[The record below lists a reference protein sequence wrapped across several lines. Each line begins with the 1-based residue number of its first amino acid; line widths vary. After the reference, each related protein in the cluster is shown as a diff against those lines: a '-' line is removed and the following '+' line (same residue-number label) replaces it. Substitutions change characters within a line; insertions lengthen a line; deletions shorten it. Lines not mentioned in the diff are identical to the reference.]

1 MSTRSALPT
10 DSELGL
16 LDRRPDGEAYPGIS
30 VCELLATR
38 SGAIAVLDWID
49 VTGSGC
55 GLGVTV
61 WFTGLPSSGKST
73 IAAGLAAQLRD
84 EGSRV
89 EVLDGDEIRRN
100 LTPDLG
106 FSRTDRVENVRR
118 IGHIATLLARN
129 GVIVLVPV
137 IAPYAESRDKVRATH
152 AESGV
157 TFFEVYVA
165 APADVCADRDV
176 KGLYALQR
184 AGRLTGL
191 TGVDDPYEPPA
202 IPELTIP
209 THVQTVDE
217 SIRIVRALLPA

>member
-1 MSTRSALPT
+1 M
-10 DSELGL
+10 
-16 LDRRPDGEAYPGIS
+16 
-30 VCELLATR
+30 
-38 SGAIAVLDWID
+38 
-49 VTGSGC
+49 VTGSEC
-55 GLGVTV
+55 DLGVTV

-84 EGSRV
+84 EGFRV

-106 FSRTDRVENVRR
+106 FSRADREENVRR
-118 IGHIATLLARN
+118 IGHIAMLLARN

-137 IAPYAESRDKVRATH
+137 IAPYAEARDKVRAAH

-157 TFFEVYVA
+157 EFFEVYVT

-176 KGLYALQR
+176 KGLYALHR

-191 TGVDDPYEPPA
+191 TGVDDPYEPPSA
-202 IPELTIP
+202 PESTIP

-217 SIRIVRALLPA
+217 SISIVRALLPT

>member
-1 MSTRSALPT
+1 MGSSSSTT
-10 DSELGL
+10 
-16 LDRRPDGEAYPGIS
+16 I
-30 VCELLATR
+30 CEPLATG
-38 SGAIAVLDWID
+38 STVITVLDWID
-49 VTGSGC
+49 VTGSEY
-55 GLGVTV
+55 GLGITV

-84 EGSRV
+84 EGLRV

-106 FSRTDRVENVRR
+106 FSRADREENVRR

-137 IAPYAESRDKVRATH
+137 IAPYAEARDKVRAAH

-157 TFFEVYVA
+157 KFFEVYVA

-202 IPELTIP
+202 GPELTIP

-217 SIRIVRALLPA
+217 SIRTVRALLPT